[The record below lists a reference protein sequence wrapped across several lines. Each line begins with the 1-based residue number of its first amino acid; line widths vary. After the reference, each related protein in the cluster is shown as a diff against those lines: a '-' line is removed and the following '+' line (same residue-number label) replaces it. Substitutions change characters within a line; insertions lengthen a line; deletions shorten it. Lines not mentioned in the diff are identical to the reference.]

1 MQHILVAGHPV
12 AVKPEEVAVKPEV
25 VAPKPHPQPMPNPS
39 ACKFENHKKPPVPPH
54 LPPKPSHPVTIHYE
68 PSRPGHHGPHRPE
81 APPAGDA
88 LFEPEYFGGDSGSL
102 AGQPCME
109 EPVTSDSATGA
120 LASTSAMTPG
130 SSASSSSFAVE
141 TSTPNNWGMAT
152 ATSSSS
158 SGSSSTTVR
167 PSRPKPTT
175 PPPPPPLTG
184 PVAPVLPVVPV
195 MASQSP
201 GDKPY
206 AGPYV
211 LNLAGPSHG
220 KGESGNHLALSARGA
235 VG

>member
-1 MQHILVAGHPV
+1 M
-12 AVKPEEVAVKPEV
+12 AVKPEE

-88 LFEPEYFGGDSGSL
+88 LVEPEFFGADSGSL

-120 LASTSAMTPG
+120 TGALASSSATTPG
-130 SSASSSSFAVE
+130 GSASSSSFAVE

-158 SGSSSTTVR
+158 SGSSTSSVSPT
-167 PSRPKPTT
+167 RPKPTT
-175 PPPPPPLTG
+175 PPPPPPRPPPTG

-201 GDKPY
+201 GGDRPY

-220 KGESGNHLALSARGA
+220 KGESGNHLALSARAA